1 VSGQQGEVGEES
13 STSSLELR
21 TSDADRRRVVDDL
34 QRDYADGR
42 LTTEELR
49 ERIGLAMAA
58 RTYSDLEELQRD
70 LPKVVSAPP
79 TPTVARAS
87 TPPTRSQW
95 GQGFRVHAICY
106 LMVVTGLVIIWLLTT
121 PGGYFWPVWPAF
133 GWSMGLAAHAIAC
146 KTRSPELTEMSAP

>member
-1 VSGQQGEVGEES
+1 M
-13 STSSLELR
+13 SSLELR

-34 QRDYADGR
+34 QRHYADGR

-70 LPKVVSAPP
+70 LPKAVSVPQTTTA
-79 TPTVARAS
+79 ACNA
-87 TPPTRSQW
+87 TPPTQAQW

-106 LMVVTGLVIIWLLTT
+106 LMVITGLVIIWLLTT

-133 GWSMGLAAHAIAC
+133 GWGMGLASHGIAY
-146 KTRSPELTEMSAP
+146 KMRSPTKVSAS